1 MKNHLLIFLF
11 FSSSLLFSQQTVLEL
26 TKTAISDFILDGTLS
41 EAELVNA
48 EIVDIIYEHEPGNN
62 TSPSYTTKTYL
73 TYSDTF
79 LYVGFKAYR
88 DNVKADIHPRDNSSL
103 FEDDFA
109 NIHLDTYG
117 DARNNIGL
125 TSNLYGSQADGI
137 RVDQNDGSGSGSG
150 WSLDANFDF
159 QSLGRYTDFG
169 YEVEFIVPFNSIP
182 FPNGINQ
189 RWKIKLSTYYRDIL
203 KQGVTAKVYSSK
215 IDRDNSCMTCQNN
228 HTIVMNDIKVE
239 KNFDLLPY
247 ISSTLSGSRE
257 NYYDRINY
265 ETPKLNYGIG
275 VNLDLSKNLSVEA
288 TINPDFS
295 QVEADVQKIDINS
308 PTAINYPEQRPFF
321 NKGIDIFNYSTDV
334 FYSRSINNPTFAS
347 KILNQGKKSRLYV
360 LTAVDE
366 DSPYLV
372 PTHYESFSGVG
383 GRSFNNV
390 IKYEH
395 FIDQNTR
402 LGGIVSNRLYEGD
415 AYGNLF
421 GINGTFNFKT
431 NWKLRFEYFRN
442 SNKEPIS
449 DWINSDKTFSNYT
462 VKLDGEKFT
471 GHAFYSELRR
481 ETLNWRSIVRYT
493 NMSPTFRSDL
503 GFIVQN
509 DIKKYEFWHG
519 YYGYP
524 NTEFLKTYRI
534 SAKYDREYDYHNIL
548 KMSAFQGYITFL
560 TIFNTSVFYNYEYD
574 FYNSHLMSEFKD
586 YTNHYSRF
594 SSRPFEFMDIQMSY
608 AWGKDIAYREEIPQL
623 GTRSNL
629 NLKVAINASN
639 NFRITPSIN
648 FEKLKRIDRD
658 DYFFDG
664 YIARMDLRYQFNTS
678 LNFRII
684 SEYNE
689 FSDKFFIQPLIS
701 WRPNSDTIFY
711 FGGNQNYVDE
721 FMDYNSPNYMVNKTQ
736 LFLKFQYLIKT

>member
-1 MKNHLLIFLF
+1 MNQVTTHLHLL
-11 FSSSLLFSQQTVLEL
+11 QQ
-26 TKTAISDFILDGTLS
+26 
-41 EAELVNA
+41 
-48 EIVDIIYEHEPGNN
+48 
-62 TSPSYTTKTYL
+62 TYL
-73 TYSDTF
+73 TYTDTF

-169 YEVEFIVPFNSIP
+169 YEVEFIVPFSSIP
-182 FPNGINQ
+182 FPNGVNQ

-275 VNLDLSKNLSVEA
+275 VNLDLSKNLSIEA
-288 TINPDFS
+288 TFNPDFS

-395 FIDQNTR
+395 FINQNTR

-415 AYGNLF
+415 AYGSLF

-534 SAKYDREYDYHNIL
+534 SAKYDREYDYQNNL

-608 AWGKDIAYREEIPQL
+608 AWGKDIAYREETPQL
-623 GTRSNL
+623 GIRSNL

-701 WRPNSDTIFY
+701 WRPNPDTIFY